1 MDYSFTPPPK
11 LEHITPETLARIP
24 DDVVEFS
31 LIEYV
36 VDHSLPSDSPVDAVA
51 HLSEALR
58 SWYIAFIVDAE
69 VLNGGFNQLFFNPSG
84 QLAPAAPAAFVAL
97 GIPEAGVLV
106 QRALDL
112 LEAYSP
118 ALEQAQ
124 KQGTV
129 EAFADTYLEQPF
141 SELDN
146 QYSLNEDQWRQ
157 ARIRFVRERLGR

>member
-11 LEHITPETLARIP
+11 LEHISAETLARIP
-24 DDVVEFS
+24 DDVVEYS

-36 VDHSLPSDSPVDAVA
+36 VDHSLPSGSPVDAVA
-51 HLSEALR
+51 HFPDALR

-69 VLNGGFNQLFFNPSG
+69 ILNGGFNQLFFNPSG
-84 QLAPAAPAAFVAL
+84 ALAPDAPAAFVAL
-97 GIPEAGVLV
+97 GIPEAGALV

-129 EAFADTYLEQPF
+129 EAFASTYLEQPF

-146 QYSLNEDQWRQ
+146 QYSVKEEQWRE
-157 ARIRFVRERLGR
+157 ARIRFVRESLAR